1 MSQIRETQSAGA
13 SRFVG
18 LWRDWREERLRA
30 VNAPDGPAALSRTWW
45 LDEGDAVPG
54 LPGRW
59 SISDALVDVSLPPGQ
74 EALVDGDARTDRFT
88 LRPFEQSAVWLPGVT
103 VRVTSQAGRVGL
115 RLFEHSQAGAVEA
128 LDAFPLSDGWVFEGD
143 YQALPEGASQS
154 YDFTVA
160 ASTRDLGAPGVVSFV
175 LGGLRYETRPFSDGD
190 SLVLVFSDLTTGVTT
205 KPPCRFLEI
214 APPDRPGGRLTVDF
228 NRAYLPPC
236 AFSDEYNC
244 PLPPPTHRFAI
255 PLEAGE
261 RDVRWKQ
268 DVGPAD

>member
-1 MSQIRETQSAGA
+1 MSQIRETQSTGASQSVGA
-13 SRFVG
+13 SRE
-18 LWRDWREERLRA
+18 WREGRLHA
-30 VNAPDGPAALSRTWW
+30 VNAPDGPAALTRTWW
-45 LDEGDAVPG
+45 LDEGDVVPG

-59 SISDALVDVSLPPGQ
+59 SISDGLVEADLPPGQ
-74 EALVDGDARTDRFT
+74 EALVDGETRTDRLT

-103 VRVTSQAGRVGL
+103 VRVTSQAGRLGL
-115 RLFEHSQAGAVEA
+115 RLFEHSRAGAVEA
-128 LDAFPLSDGWVFEGD
+128 LDAFPPSARWVFEGD
-143 YQALPEGASQS
+143 YEALAEGASQL

-175 LGGLRYETRPFSDGD
+175 VGGLRYETRPFSDGD

-214 APPDRPGGRLTVDF
+214 ALPDRPGGGLVVDF

-236 AFSDEYNC
+236 AFSGQYNC
-244 PLPPPTHRFAI
+244 PLPPPGHRFLI
-255 PLEAGE
+255 PVEAGE

-268 DVGPAD
+268 SVGSAD